1 VVPDRV
7 AKFLTENSSL
17 IMLGMG
23 AGKYADAQ
31 YLFTEDV
38 CGYGKNHKPRHG
50 KIYRNLGPEQN
61 RIQDE
66 RIAAF
71 KDYKAEV
78 ASGAYPAPEH
88 LVPIKDDEFDA
99 FLKSVKK

>member
-1 VVPDRV
+1 
-7 AKFLTENSSL
+7 
-17 IMLGMG
+17 MLGMG

-50 KIYRNLGPEQN
+50 KIYRNLGPELERLQN
-61 RIQDE
+61 E

-71 KDYKAEV
+71 KDYKADV
-78 ASGAYPAPEH
+78 DSGGYPGPEH
-88 LVPIKDDEFDA
+88 TVPIPDNEFDA
-99 FLKSVKK
+99 FLSQVKD

>member
-1 VVPDRV
+1 
-7 AKFLTENSSL
+7 
-17 IMLGMG
+17 MG

-50 KIYRNLGPEQN
+50 KVYRNLTPELQ

-71 KDYKAEV
+71 SDFKADV
-78 ASGAYPAPEH
+78 DSGGYPEAEH
-88 LVPIKDDEFDA
+88 TVTITDDAFDA
-99 FLKSVKK
+99 FLKAVEV